1 MPLPF
6 SPYLEKNGF
15 IFTSGQV
22 HITPVGKLLEGTIE
36 EKTTQVM
43 KNLEEVLEK
52 AGVGFKDVVKS
63 TVYITDISNYGKV
76 SETYATFFTEN
87 FPAREI
93 VCVKALPD
101 EITPDEITLSIPNR
115 NVRFSAT

>member
-1 MPLPF
+1 MTLPF

-22 HITPVGKLLEGTIE
+22 HLNSEGKLLEGTIE

-43 KNLEEVLEK
+43 KNLEAVLEK
-52 AGVGFKDVVKS
+52 AGVGFRDVVKA
-63 TVYITDISNYGKV
+63 TVYITDIDDYGKV
-76 SETYATFFTEN
+76 SETYASFFSES

-93 VCVKALPD
+93 VCVRALPLGASV
-101 EITPDEITLSIPNR
+101 EISMIASK
-115 NVRFSAT
+115 